1 MADAEQGADAQE
13 SVIVLPEQLTIAQSG
28 EYYQLLM
35 NRIEEGGDVE
45 LDAGSVSRIDAS
57 CVQLFFAVQQAL
69 AASGHTLRWNAISQC
84 CRESVALLGMTEQL
98 AVPA

>member
-1 MADAEQGADAQE
+1 MADAEQGADAHE
-13 SVIVLPEQLTIAQSG
+13 SVIVLPEELTIAQSG

-45 LDAGSVSRIDAS
+45 LDADPVSRIDAS
-57 CVQLFFAVQQAL
+57 CIQLFFAVQQAL
-69 AASGHTLRWNAISQC
+69 AANGYTLRWNAMSHS
-84 CRESVALLGMTEQL
+84 CREAVALLGMTEQL